1 MFNLNYIT
9 KEDIKEHNPNWLQLP
24 DRPYKTLIVEDSGSG
39 ETNAL
44 LKLTNNE
51 PDIDKMYL
59 YAKDPYE
66 AKYNL
71 LINRREST
79 LLKYLND

>member
-24 DRPYKTLIVEDSGSG
+24 DHPYKTLIVEDSGSG